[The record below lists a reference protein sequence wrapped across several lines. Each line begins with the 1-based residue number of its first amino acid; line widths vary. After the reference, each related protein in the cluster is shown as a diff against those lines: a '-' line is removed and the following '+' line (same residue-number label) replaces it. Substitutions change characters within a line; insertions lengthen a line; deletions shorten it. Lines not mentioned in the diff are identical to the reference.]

1 MGDITSWVGM
11 LVFGCG
17 IYCFYAAFQLKVKK
31 VINPSILLSKD
42 MLTKTCKDKEGYIK
56 EMFPVLLFFA
66 FVTTLCGAVDIV
78 NSYVKEVGFVYYIAV
93 GLFIVGF
100 VLFVVKNK
108 KLKQKYY

>member
-1 MGDITSWVGM
+1 MDDMTSWVGM

-17 IYCFYAAFQLKVKK
+17 LYCFYAAFQLKVKGI
-31 VINPSILLSKD
+31 INANILLSKD
-42 MLTKTCKDKEGYIK
+42 MISKTCKDKEAYIK

-66 FVTTLCGAVDIV
+66 FVTTLCGAVDII
-78 NSYVKEVGFVYYIAV
+78 NSFVKKVGFVYYIAV

-100 VLFVVKNK
+100 ILFMVKSK